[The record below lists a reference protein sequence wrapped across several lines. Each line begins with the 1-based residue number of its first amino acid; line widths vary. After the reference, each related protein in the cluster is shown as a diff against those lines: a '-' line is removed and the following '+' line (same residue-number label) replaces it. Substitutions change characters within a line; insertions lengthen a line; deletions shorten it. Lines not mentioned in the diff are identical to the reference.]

1 MSYMSPRTVPDEA
14 ANRAILRFEVGPLRF
29 GLRTSLVRELARAVP
44 IVPLPGAPPVIEG
57 VVNMRGTIVPMLDLR
72 ARFGLDARPIDP
84 DDHMIF
90 SNAGTRVAGFRVD
103 RAMDI
108 VSVPEELIDAARAV
122 TPAAE
127 YLEGFA
133 KLADGLVLIHDPASF
148 LSRAESSKLDEA
160 LGTVA
165 GPDGPR

>member
-1 MSYMSPRTVPDEA
+1 MTVRTA
-14 ANRAILRFEVGPLRF
+14 AGEDTSLTILRFQVGSVCF
-29 GLRTSLVRELARAVP
+29 GLRTHLVREIARAVP
-44 IVPLPGAPPVIEG
+44 IVPLPAAPPVIEG
-57 VVNMRGTIVPMLDLR
+57 VVNLRGTVVPMLDLR